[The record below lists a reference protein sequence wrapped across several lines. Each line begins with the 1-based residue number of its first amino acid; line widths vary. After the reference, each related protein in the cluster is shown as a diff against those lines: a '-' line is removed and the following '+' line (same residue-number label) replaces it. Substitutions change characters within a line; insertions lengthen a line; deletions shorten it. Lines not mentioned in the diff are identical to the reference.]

1 MDYKIGICDTDS
13 HYSLSLMDYI
23 NMHANIPLKCAAFSS
38 CRAIEEYMR
47 RDSLDLVLLDEHMEY
62 DVKLPWIKMTE
73 RRAAAGDKNVIYKY
87 QNIDD
92 IVELLLDFLTEQ
104 NHTAIPELRIYGVY
118 SPLGRCGK
126 TRLALGICCCHPDS
140 LYIGL
145 EDYPQLGQNTGRE
158 IMAQSERFL
167 YLLLSQNESIL
178 ALLQAHPCEEQ
189 GFRIIYGSL
198 LFSDGRQIERKHMSW
213 LCDLLR
219 KHSDF
224 RRVVFDIGT
233 GALSEINLLNCFDC
247 VFVPVLEDAVSRDK
261 LRLFQKLAAEENSAL
276 EPHKLTDIRVPDG
289 TYDSPGM
296 QACVEGRRI

>member
-47 RDSLDLVLLDEHMEY
+47 RDSLDMVLLDEHMEY
-62 DVKLPWIKMTE
+62 DAKLPRIKMTE
-73 RRAAAGDKNVIYKY
+73 RRAAAGGKNVIYKY

-92 IVELLLDFLTEQ
+92 IVEILLDFLAEH
-104 NHTAIPELRIYGVY
+104 NHAAIPELRIYGVY

-126 TRLALGICCCHPDS
+126 TRLALGICCCHPES

-145 EDYPQLGQNTGRE
+145 EDYPQTVQDTESE

-178 ALLQAHPCEEQ
+178 ALLQEHPCAEQ
-189 GFRIIYGSL
+189 GFRVIYGSL
-198 LFSDGRQIERKHMSW
+198 LFSDGRQIERKHMNW

-233 GALSEINLLNCFDC
+233 GTLSEISLLDCFDG

-261 LRLFQKLAAEENSAL
+261 LRLFKRLASEGNGTVT
-276 EPHKLTDIRVPDG
+276 PHKLTDIRVPDG

-296 QACVEGRRI
+296 KACVEGRRI